1 MQHNPKEFL
10 WVQKYRPKKID
21 DVILPSDIKQ
31 TFKDFIDQD
40 NLPNMLL
47 SGSAG
52 AGKTTIALAL
62 LEEIGADSIIING
75 SLNGNIDTLRTT
87 IQNFAST
94 VSFAGGRKYVIIDE
108 ADYLT
113 SATQP
118 ALRNFMEEFSS
129 NCGFILT
136 CNFANRIIDPIQSR
150 CTRID
155 FNIKKSDRPK
165 LAKQFFKRVQE
176 ILKNEGVEFDS
187 KTVASLI
194 QKHFPDYRKTLNEL
208 QKYSVSGKI
217 DAGILAS
224 NSNHDLDSLIKF
236 MKEKNYAEVRKWV
249 AQNLDSEPTEFFR
262 KLYDHIHAKMKPYH
276 IPMAVIIIAKYQYY
290 MTRSVDFE
298 INTVAC
304 LVELMSECEFQ

>member
-10 WVQKYRPKKID
+10 WVQKYRPSKID
-21 DVILPSDIKQ
+21 DVILPEDIKE
-31 TFKDFIDQD
+31 TFRQFIKQD

-113 SATQP
+113 QATQP

-136 CNFANRIIDPIQSR
+136 CNFSNRIIDPIQSR

-155 FNIKKSDRPK
+155 FNIAKSDRPK
-165 LAKQFFKRVQE
+165 LAKQFFVRVQE
-176 ILKNEGVEFDS
+176 ILKNENVEFDP
-187 KTVASLI
+187 KVVASLI
-194 QKHFPDYRKTLNEL
+194 QKHFPDYRKSLNEL
-208 QKYSVSGKI
+208 QKYSASGRI
-217 DAGILAS
+217 DAGILSA
-224 NSNHDLDSLIKF
+224 NVNHNLSTLVKH
-236 MKEKNYAEVRKWV
+236 MKEKDYASTRRWV
-249 AQNLDSEPTEFFR
+249 TDNLDSEPSEFFR
-262 KLYDHIHAKMKPYH
+262 KLYDHIHSAMDPYH
-276 IPMAVIIIAKYQYY
+276 VPMAVTIIARYQYY

-304 LVELMSECEFQ
+304 LVELMSECEFK